1 MTDFSEVIN
10 DYQVLVTVY
19 ITNYNYGK
27 FIEQAV
33 DSVLNQS
40 LDDFEIIIIDDGST
54 DNSREIIERLSQHPK
69 IKVIFQQNKGLNVT
83 NNIALRTAR
92 GKYIMRLDA
101 DDFLDHNA
109 LLVMSNVLE
118 KDPELGL
125 VFPDYYITDDEGHP
139 QSIHR
144 RHDFDKDVSLL
155 DQAAH
160 GACTMIRVDF
170 LKEVGGYSEDYSCQD
185 GYELWVKFTALRKV
199 SNINTPLFYYRQH
212 GSNLT
217 KNEQRI
223 LSTRATINRDYVK
236 YEQQKP
242 NTLAIIPVRDA
253 NTVNNTLAF
262 SALNEH
268 TFLEYKIQQAR
279 EAENIRRVVVSSP
292 DLQVKKF
299 VQDKFQD
306 QVLFIQ
312 RPQAQA
318 RLNVGLVATVNHI
331 LTQAE
336 IQEKKPEALAILA
349 IEFPF
354 TDSAVIDD
362 AVNTLYLFSSDS
374 LISVR
379 PDTHTFFQH
388 HGHGMQPILNQEKFT
403 KLEREAL
410 YKYTG
415 GISLTK
421 TNVFQQ
427 EQKFITGKVGHIVI
441 DQQASLGVYSEYDL
455 KLARLLEKEKT
466 TVSR

>member
-1 MTDFSEVIN
+1 MKNE
-10 DYQVLVTVY
+10 VLVTVY

-33 DSVLNQS
+33 ESVLNQS

-54 DNSREIIERLSQHPK
+54 DNSRELIERLSQHSK

-83 NNIALRTAR
+83 NNIALRVAQ

-109 LLVMSNVLE
+109 LLVMSNMLE

-125 VFPDYYITDDEGHP
+125 VFPDYYIADEEGHP

-144 RHDFDKDVSLL
+144 RHDFEKDVSLL

-160 GACTMIRVDF
+160 GACTMIRVDY

-185 GYELWVKFTALRKV
+185 GYELWVKFTALHKV

-223 LSTRATINRDYVK
+223 LSTRANINRDYVK
-236 YEQQKP
+236 DEPQKH
-242 NTLAIIPVRDA
+242 NSLAIIPVRDI
-253 NTVNNTLAF
+253 NSVNHTLAF
-262 SALNEH
+262 SKIGSS
-268 TFLEYKIQQAR
+268 TFLERKISQAL

-292 DLQVKKF
+292 DLQVKEF
-299 VQDKFQD
+299 VREKYGEA
-306 QVLFIQ
+306 VLFVQ
-312 RPQAQA
+312 RPQEQA
-318 RLNVGLVATVNHI
+318 RLNVGLVETVNHI
-331 LTQAE
+331 LTQKEVAK
-336 IQEKKPEALAILA
+336 IEADAIAILA

-354 TDSAVIDD
+354 TGAAVIDD
-362 AVNTLYLFSSDS
+362 AVNTLYLFHSDS

-379 PDTHTFFQH
+379 PDTHIFYQH

-410 YKYTG
+410 FKYTG
-415 GISLTK
+415 GISLTRS
-421 TNVFQQ
+421 TVFRK
-427 EQKFITGKVGHIVI
+427 EQKFITAKVGHIVI

-455 KLARLLEKEKT
+455 KLARLLVEQKESI
-466 TVSR
+466 V

>member
-1 MTDFSEVIN
+1 MTDFSEAIN
-10 DYQVLVTVY
+10 DQQVLVTVY

-33 DSVLNQS
+33 NSVINQS

-54 DNSREIIERLSQHPK
+54 DNSRDNIERLSQHPK

-83 NNIALRTAR
+83 NNIALRAAR

-109 LLVMSNVLE
+109 LLVMSNMLE

-144 RHDFDKDVSLL
+144 RHDFEKDVSLL

-170 LKEVGGYSEDYSCQD
+170 LKEMGGYSEDYSCQD
-185 GYELWVKFTALRKV
+185 GYELWVKFTARHKV

-223 LSTRATINRDYVK
+223 LSTRATINRDYVQND
-236 YEQQKP
+236 EQKQ

-262 SALNEH
+262 SLLGEQS
-268 TFLEYKIQQAR
+268 FLEHKINQAL
-279 EAENIRRVVVSSP
+279 EAENIRQVVVSSP
-292 DLQVKKF
+292 DLKVKDF
-299 VQDKFQD
+299 VSGKYGD

-312 RPQAQA
+312 RPQEQA
-318 RLNVGLVATVNHI
+318 RLNVGLVDTVNHI
-331 LTQAE
+331 LTQTG
-336 IQEKKPEALAILA
+336 IQEQVPAALAILA

-354 TDSAVIDD
+354 TGSSVIDD
-362 AVNTLYLFSSDS
+362 AVNTLYLFNSDS

-421 TNVFQQ
+421 TKVFWE
-427 EQKFITGKVGHIVI
+427 EQKFITAKVGHIVI

-455 KLARLLEKEKT
+455 KLARLLAKEKV

>member
-1 MTDFSEVIN
+1 MNTE
-10 DYQVLVTVY
+10 VLVTVY

-33 DSVLNQS
+33 SSVLSQS

-54 DNSREIIERLSQHPK
+54 DNSHEVIERLADHPK
-69 IKVIFQQNKGLNVT
+69 IKVIYQKNKGLNVT
-83 NNIALRTAR
+83 NNIALRVAR

-109 LLVMSNVLE
+109 LLVMSNMLE

-125 VFPDYYITDDEGHP
+125 VFPDYYLTDEEGHP

-160 GACTMIRVDF
+160 GACTMIRVAF
-170 LKEVGGYSEDYSCQD
+170 LREAGGYSEDYSCQD
-185 GYELWVKFTALRKV
+185 GYELWVKFTARHKV

-223 LSTRATINRDYVK
+223 LTTRARINREYVR
-236 YEQQKP
+236 YEQQKL

-253 NTVNNTLAF
+253 NSVNNTLAF
-262 SALNEH
+262 SMLDQH
-268 TFLEYKIQQAR
+268 TFLEHKIIQAL
-279 EAENIRRVVVSSP
+279 EAENIRQVVVSSP
-292 DLQVKKF
+292 DLKVKKL
-299 VQDKFQD
+299 VEAKFNER
-306 QVLFIQ
+306 VLFIP
-312 RPQAQA
+312 RPQEQA
-318 RLNVGLVATVNHI
+318 RLNVGLVGTINHI
-331 LTQAE
+331 LSQPLMEEMQPAT
-336 IQEKKPEALAILA
+336 LAILA

-354 TDSAVIDD
+354 TGSAVIDD
-362 AVNTLYLFSSDS
+362 AVNTLYLFNSDS

-403 KLEREAL
+403 QLEREAL

-415 GISLTK
+415 GISLTR
-421 TNVFQQ
+421 TPIFRD

-441 DQQASLGVYSEYDL
+441 DQQASQGVFSEYEL
-455 KLARLLEKEKT
+455 KLCRLLLRGLEAEERK
-466 TVSR
+466 

>member
-1 MTDFSEVIN
+1 MKNE
-10 DYQVLVTVY
+10 VLVTVY

-33 DSVLNQS
+33 NSVLNQS
-40 LDDFEIIIIDDGST
+40 LDDYEIIIIDDGST

-83 NNIALRTAR
+83 NNIALRAAR

-109 LLVMSNVLE
+109 LLVMSNMLE

-185 GYELWVKFTALRKV
+185 GYELWVKFTARHKV
-199 SNINTPLFYYRQH
+199 TNINTPLFYYRQH

-223 LSTRATINRDYVK
+223 LNTRATINRDYVQND
-236 YEQQKP
+236 EQKH

-253 NTVNNTLAF
+253 NSVNNTLAF
-262 SALNEH
+262 SLLDDRS
-268 TFLEYKIQQAR
+268 FLEHKINHAL
-279 EAENIRRVVVSSP
+279 EAENIRQVVVSSP
-292 DLQVKKF
+292 DPKVQSF
-299 VQDKFQD
+299 VQKKYGE
-306 QVLFIQ
+306 QVRFIQ
-312 RPQAQA
+312 RPQEQA
-318 RLNVGLVATVNHI
+318 RLNVGLVDTVNHI
-331 LTQAE
+331 LTQAG
-336 IQEKKPEALAILA
+336 IQDKMPAALAILS

-354 TDSAVIDD
+354 TGANVIND
-362 AVNTLYLFSSDS
+362 AVNTLYLFNSDA

-415 GISLTK
+415 GVSLTK
-421 TNVFQQ
+421 TKVFQE
-427 EQKFITGKVGHIVI
+427 EQKFITGKIGHVVI
-441 DQQASLGVYSEYDL
+441 DQQASLGVYSEYEL
-455 KLARLLEKEKT
+455 KLARLLAKEKAM
-466 TVSR
+466 VSR